1 MRNHIYIMV
10 ALVSLLAIQACNK
23 HEVENPAF
31 DVTTAKTTYKA
42 GDAITFNISGNPDLL
57 VFFSGE
63 PGKKYENINR
73 IKADG
78 KPILKFVTSAQNGT
92 QINSLAVLISADFNG
107 TYSPGGIAAATW
119 TDITSKA
126 TLSAGTANVASG
138 DIDLS
143 DFAGAERVFIAFK
156 FTGQQSAT
164 SPQRQWTITNFVLN
178 NVLTDG
184 TVFPLFANISAPN
197 WLAIDVANPAAKW
210 TVSASQLLINGGAVN
225 SANNEDWVVS
235 SGVNLKTITP
245 DFGTP
250 IKDFTSLLPS
260 YTYKY
265 TAAGNYT
272 ATFLGST
279 NNVYGK
285 KEVVKTVSLTIT
297 P

>member
-1 MRNHIYIMV
+1 MRNHLYIIV
-10 ALVSLLAIQACNK
+10 ALVSFLAIQACNK
-23 HEVENPAF
+23 HEVEEPTF
-31 DVTTAKTTYKA
+31 DVTTAKATYKV
-42 GDAITFNISGNPDLL
+42 GEAINFNISGNPDLL

-63 PGKKYENINR
+63 AGKKYENIDR
-73 IKADG
+73 VKADG

-92 QINSLAVLISADFNG
+92 QVNSLAILVSSDFNG
-107 TYSPGGIAAATW
+107 TYSPSGIAAATW

-126 TLSAGTANVASG
+126 NLSAGTANVASG

-143 DFAGAERVFIAFK
+143 DFAGAERVFLAFK
-156 FTGQQSAT
+156 YTGQQSAT
-164 SPQRQWTITNFVLN
+164 SAQRQWTITNFVLN

-184 TVFPLFANISAPN
+184 TIFPLFANISAPG
-197 WLAIDVANPAAKW
+197 WLAIDVKNPAAKW

-225 SANNEDWVVS
+225 SADNEDWVVS

-245 DFGTP
+245 DFGVS
-250 IKDFTSLLPS
+250 IKDFTSLLPA

-265 TAAGNYT
+265 NTAGTYT

-279 NNVYGK
+279 NNVYGE